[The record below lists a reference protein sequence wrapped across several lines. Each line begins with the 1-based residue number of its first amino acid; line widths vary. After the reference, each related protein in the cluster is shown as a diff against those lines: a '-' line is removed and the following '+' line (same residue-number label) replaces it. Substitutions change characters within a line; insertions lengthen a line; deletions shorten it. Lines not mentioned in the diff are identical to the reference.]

1 VGPSA
6 TIGAFRRRIRLFA
19 LTCAVLGLV
28 AGPGQARDRS
38 FSLRDL
44 MQHVARDTGGGD
56 SDSGGSITPPA
67 TCPADFQ
74 AAKARLQQADNAAA
88 ARRWSEALTGYDEA
102 DAKLNDVTAKCGV
115 DEASDATA
123 LSDAIPAKKDAAR
136 QAAGPAPAQAQ
147 SQNPGQCQPATSK
160 AFAFDNE
167 AAGHIEEKAWREA
180 DQAFAKAEAA
190 WGEAA
195 ELCDG
200 AGQQSARRNQADSA
214 RFRAILAPRLEDP
227 RACDKAHADA
237 QRMMNLAET
246 ARAGGEADDV
256 ALWRRKASMAWG
268 VAVEKCRGER
278 QVEARRQQDATADA
292 ADLTRSVPVAAA
304 AAPDAKPAT
313 AAPEAPAAPIS
324 ASAGT
329 PAPAPVST
337 PVSTPTVA
345 AAETLT
351 VKVGDTT
358 FSGRFSRDAKGGTLS
373 GEGKVIWDRGDVYT
387 GPLVQ
392 GRAQGR
398 GSMVWASGAR
408 YDGDWQ
414 DEQPQGRGVFT
425 HVNGDRYEGEFLRG
439 VPSGHGRIL
448 YQATGDEYDGEVKSG
463 IPHGQ
468 GTYRWKNGD
477 HFDGQWQ
484 DGKKHGHGRHT
495 WANGNAWE
503 GEYANGERTEQGR
516 EILAAK
522 P

>member
-1 VGPSA
+1 
-6 TIGAFRRRIRLFA
+6 LFA
-19 LTCAVLGLV
+19 LTWAVLGLV
-28 AGPGQARDRS
+28 AGPVQARDRS
-38 FSLRDL
+38 FSLPDL
-44 MQHVARDTGGGD
+44 MRYVPRDTSSGD
-56 SDSGGSITPPA
+56 SGSSITPPA

-88 ARRWSEALTGYDEA
+88 ARRWSEALTAYDEA
-102 DAKLNDVTAKCGV
+102 DAKLNDITAKCGV

-136 QAAGPAPAQAQ
+136 KGVVLAPAQAQ
-147 SQNPGQCQPATSK
+147 PQTQTQNSGQCQPATSK

-167 AAGHIEEKAWREA
+167 AAGHMETKAWREA

-200 AGQQSARRNQADSA
+200 ARQESARRNQADSA
-214 RFRAILAPRLEDP
+214 RFRASLAPRLEDP
-227 RACDKAHADA
+227 LACDKAHADA
-237 QRMMNLAET
+237 RRMMNLAET
-246 ARAGGEADDV
+246 ARADGEADDA
-256 ALWRRKASMAWG
+256 ALWQRKASIAWG

-278 QVEARRQQDATADA
+278 QAEARRQHDATADA
-292 ADLTRSVPVAAA
+292 SDSTPPAAVAAT
-304 AAPDAKPAT
+304 AAPDATPAT
-313 AAPEAPAAPIS
+313 AAPVEPAAPV
-324 ASAGT
+324 APDAAGAV
-329 PAPAPVST
+329 PSAPAPVS
-337 PVSTPTVA
+337 SPTVA
-345 AAETLT
+345 AADSLT

-392 GRAQGR
+392 GRMQGR
-398 GSMVWASGAR
+398 GSMAWASGAR
-408 YDGDWQ
+408 YEGEWQ
-414 DEQPQGRGVFT
+414 DDQPQGRGVFT

-439 VPSGHGRIL
+439 EPSGRGRLL
-448 YQATGDEYDGEVKSG
+448 YQATGDEYEGEVKAG

-477 HFDGQWQ
+477 RFDGQWQ

-503 GEYANGERTEQGR
+503 GEYANDERTAQGQA
-516 EILAAK
+516 IPAAK